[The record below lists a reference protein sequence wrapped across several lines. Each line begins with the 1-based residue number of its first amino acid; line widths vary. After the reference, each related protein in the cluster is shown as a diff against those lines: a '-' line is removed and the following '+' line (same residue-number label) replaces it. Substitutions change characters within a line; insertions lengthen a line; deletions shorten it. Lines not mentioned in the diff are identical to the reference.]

1 MILSMK
7 IMTDADYEMKSH
19 KKLMLQLVYH
29 NYLSSSKNESL
40 DISNTAIAVMV
51 DNDYVFVV
59 FNSSI
64 ITRNFVTISRRTGM
78 YLG

>member
-29 NYLSSSKNESL
+29 NYLSSSKSNFL
-40 DISNTAIAVMV
+40 DVSNTAIAIMV
-51 DNDYVFVV
+51 DNDYIFVV
-59 FNSSI
+59 FNSRTI
-64 ITRNFVTISRRTGM
+64 ARNFVTISRRTGM